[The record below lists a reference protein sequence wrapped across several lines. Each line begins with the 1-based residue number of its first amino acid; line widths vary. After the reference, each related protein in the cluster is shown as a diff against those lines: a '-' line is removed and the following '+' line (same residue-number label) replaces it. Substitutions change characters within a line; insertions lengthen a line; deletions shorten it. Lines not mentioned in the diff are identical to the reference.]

1 MSNVSALQNSNRYIM
16 EGVGSTLGGTSP
28 SVVRLPFQVFVAK
41 YNYDPVQYSPNDN
54 PEAELT
60 LTAGDY
66 LFIYGEIDE
75 VHKLL
80 NITAI
85 AVENTRMCALACVC
99 DCVHLFVYVCMYVCI
114 CLCMCIC
121 IWLFV
126 VALKNITS
134 ML

>member
-1 MSNVSALQNSNRYIM
+1 MSDVSALQNSNRYIM
-16 EGVGSTLGGTSP
+16 EGVGSTLGEMSP
-28 SVVRLPFQVFVAK
+28 SVIRLPFQVFVAK
-41 YNYDPVQYSPNDN
+41 YNYDPVQYSPNEN

-85 AVENTRMCALACVC
+85 AVENACMCALACLC
-99 DCVHLFVYVCMYVCI
+99 DCVHLFVHMYLYVCAFVYVCVYV
-114 CLCMCIC
+114 CVYVSGYL
-121 IWLFV
+121 
-126 VALKNITS
+126 
-134 ML
+134 